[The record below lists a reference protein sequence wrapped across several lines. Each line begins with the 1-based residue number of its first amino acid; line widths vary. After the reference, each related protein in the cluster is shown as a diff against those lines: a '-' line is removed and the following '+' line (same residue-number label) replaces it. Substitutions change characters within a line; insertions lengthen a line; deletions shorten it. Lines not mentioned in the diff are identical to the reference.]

1 MSNNINIEP
10 VQEESQDFLEVDDEI
25 RGQKYCLLSFIEPE
39 EIMQNKEAFKT
50 AKYLQSINK
59 DDSKSFKDF
68 YEQYLDFQ
76 YKYHDEIDRDYIKE
90 NGLKTNIRGVKIRGV
105 YDTIEEA
112 KLKAA
117 LLQKKDSL
125 FHVFMGEVG
134 YWLPFNPL
142 PDKIKDEV
150 YINQG
155 LQELMEGY
163 KQNAINKDL
172 LYEQEKR
179 DKLKQAAEDLKKG
192 REQEDKF
199 IRETQQKLKEEEE
212 EKQNNI
218 EVNATEEPDVTAT
231 EKPEVTATEE
241 PDVTATEEPDVTATE
256 EPDVTTI
263 EKPDVTATEEPE
275 VTTIEKPDVTASE
288 EPDVTNNKIA
298 LEAEIDNE
306 NINLQNSDDVINNL
320 SNQDPWLKNKLEQG
334 TNDES

>member
-1 MSNNINIEP
+1 MSNKINVEP

-39 EIMQNKEAFKT
+39 DIIQNKEAFKT

-76 YKYHDEIDRDYIKE
+76 YKYHDDIERDYIKE
-90 NGLKTNIRGVKIRGV
+90 NGLKTNIRGVKVRGV
-105 YDTIEEA
+105 YDTIDEA

-117 LLQKKDSL
+117 LLQKKNSL

-150 YINQG
+150 FINEG

-179 DKLKQAAEDLKKG
+179 DKLKKAAEDLKKG

-218 EVNATEEPDVTAT
+218 EVTATEES
-231 EKPEVTATEE
+231 EVTATEE
-241 PDVTATEEPDVTATE
+241 PDVTATEEPE
-256 EPDVTTI
+256 
-263 EKPDVTATEEPE
+263 VTATEEPE
-275 VTTIEKPDVTASE
+275 VTATEESEVTATEESEVTETE
-288 EPDVTNNKIA
+288 EPKVTATEESEVTNNKIE

-320 SNQDPWLKNKLEQG
+320 SNQDPWLKNKLEQQD
-334 TNDES
+334 TNNES